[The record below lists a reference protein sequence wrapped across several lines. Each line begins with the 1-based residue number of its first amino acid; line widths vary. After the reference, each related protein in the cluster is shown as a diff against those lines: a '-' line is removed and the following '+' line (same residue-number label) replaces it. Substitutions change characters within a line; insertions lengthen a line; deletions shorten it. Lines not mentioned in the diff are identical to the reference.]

1 MKIHLYVFEKILFSL
16 LVGLVI
22 SGFWYFEE
30 NIFLKILALF
40 LGLISLYLIFKKEEE
55 KPHFASRLQFP
66 ALLVLYYGFFDL
78 YNFLYSVNLPL
89 YMVMIIILLL
99 VSGLFFVV
107 VTIDKTSGLISR
119 DVLPA
124 YVVAIGLVILE
135 VFLTLYFW
143 PIAPEV
149 KSFIIIIIF
158 YLILALIYLHIHN
171 MLRLKRILG
180 YLVASF
186 VVLAIVLV
194 LSWFYGT
201 SNISYQPH
209 RVKKV

>member
-30 NIFLKILALF
+30 NIILKILALF

-107 VTIDKTSGLISR
+107 VTIDKASGLISR
-119 DVLPA
+119 DVLPVF
-124 YVVAIGLVILE
+124 VVAIGLVILE
-135 VFLTLYFW
+135 IFLTLYFW

-201 SNISYQPH
+201 SNISY
-209 RVKKV
+209 

>member
-107 VTIDKTSGLISR
+107 VTIDKASGLIPR
-119 DVLPA
+119 DVLPVF
-124 YVVAIGLVILE
+124 VVAIGLVILE

-201 SNISYQPH
+201 SNISY
-209 RVKKV
+209 

>member
-1 MKIHLYVFEKILFSL
+1 MFL
-16 LVGLVI
+16 GLTI
-22 SGFWYFEE
+22 FGFWYFEE
-30 NIFLKILALF
+30 NIYLKILTL
-40 LGLISLYLIFKKEEE
+40 LLSIISLYLIFKKEEE

-66 ALLVLYYGFFDL
+66 ALLVLYFGFFDL
-78 YNFLYSVNLPL
+78 YNFLYSINLPL

-107 VTIDKTSGLISR
+107 VTIDKASGLIER
-119 DVLPA
+119 EVLPVF
-124 YVVAIGLVILE
+124 VVAIGLVILE
-135 VFLTLYFW
+135 IFLTLYFW

-158 YLILALIYLHIHN
+158 YLILTLIYLYIHN

-186 VVLAIVLV
+186 VVLVIVLV

-201 SNISYQPH
+201 SNIGY
-209 RVKKV
+209 